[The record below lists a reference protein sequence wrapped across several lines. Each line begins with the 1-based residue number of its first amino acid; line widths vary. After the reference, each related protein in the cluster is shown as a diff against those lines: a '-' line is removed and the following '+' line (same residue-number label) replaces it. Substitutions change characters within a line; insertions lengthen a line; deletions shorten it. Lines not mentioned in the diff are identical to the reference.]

1 MSTLTRK
8 LCNIII
14 VVFLFVVPVSLAFY
28 SEYVQRNLTVY
39 WSLNQQFGKGI
50 ADFILGNLGDMMA
63 PFALGGTIYVLMA
76 FLIYVFKVAVPA
88 DYNYS
93 YRFAVLMMVIISGSS
108 ILVELYSFFGS
119 NSGAICQQTEWCP
132 GDFADLLVFGVP
144 IIALV
149 IWRFVY
155 GRKAGVSAL
164 ELIGLKAPNYNL

>member
-63 PFALGGTIYVLMA
+63 PFALGGTM
-76 FLIYVFKVAVPA
+76 
-88 DYNYS
+88 
-93 YRFAVLMMVIISGSS
+93 
-108 ILVELYSFFGS
+108 
-119 NSGAICQQTEWCP
+119 NSTGIP
-132 GDFADLLVFGVP
+132 
-144 IIALV
+144 
-149 IWRFVY
+149 
-155 GRKAGVSAL
+155 
-164 ELIGLKAPNYNL
+164 LK